1 MSNSI
6 MRLTNLQHCVSLHIS
21 EDTPYKWFISVADE
35 RYFVALHH
43 ASNLNIDKFDS
54 LAAVKQAIINQI
66 KSILD
71 SYVKLNR
78 LFPDYAEIIYKQKE
92 RETLDFVYI

>member
-1 MSNSI
+1 
-6 MRLTNLQHCVSLHIS
+6 MRLTNLQLCVTLHLS
-21 EDTPYKWFISVADE
+21 EGTLYKWFISFDDD
-35 RYFVALHH
+35 RYFVARYHESLLHE
-43 ASNLNIDKFDS
+43 STLNIDKFDS

-78 LFPDYAEIIYKQKE
+78 LFPDYANIIFKQKE
-92 RETLDFVYI
+92 RETLDFVYL